1 MNLVT
6 RVRPSTILLFLFFSV
21 FLIYPLSYVFKSAFY
36 GDGAFTLQFF
46 SLLAKTAH
54 YQTLIINSLTIA
66 IIVTSIAT
74 VIAYPF
80 ALLLARTKLPSARFI
95 TTILLAPLIVPP
107 FVGVI
112 GIKQIFGRFGSVNLL
127 LLETG
132 IASEPINWLGE
143 NGYSGVLALQ
153 VIHLMPILL
162 LTIRASLLNTHGTL
176 EEAALIAGASPLRTL
191 LNITIPLSAPG
202 WFAGATLVF
211 IASFTD
217 LGTPLMFDYR
227 DVLAVQVF
235 NMLSDIHANQ
245 VGYSLIVFTC
255 VLSLS
260 LFIIAKTSFLAGSF
274 SSITKGGESLRTIN
288 TSPLSA
294 KIISIILLI
303 YGALACLPQISLTL
317 VAFSQN
323 WFMTV
328 LPEQWAL
335 HNIALAFS
343 HPLSARSIVISL
355 GLSIL
360 ATILTLVLGVLSAH
374 LISRGNRLTSF
385 CVEFLSF
392 IPLAVPGLVFAF
404 GFIGAFSGTF
414 LDNRINPLPLL
425 VCAYSIRRL
434 PTLIRTSIAGFQE
447 ANKTLEEAAYVVG
460 ATRYQTFRYIL
471 FPLLRPH
478 LYVGAIL
485 TFAYSMIEVS
495 DSLFLALEERFYPIS
510 KAMYA
515 LIGRPDGIEVAS
527 ALGLLVMVLLL
538 LLLFLSHKIS
548 GKVTRLMG
556 LVAVLV
562 AHGSTPARAQSDELV
577 LVSPHW
583 EGIRVEFSEAF
594 KSYWLSK
601 TGRDVTFRWLDVGGT
616 SDIVKY
622 VRGEFKRSPEGVGI
636 DLFFGGGSDSF
647 LELERLGLLQPA
659 SISPEILKNIPA
671 DISGVPL
678 YSPQHLWFANSMST
692 FGILCNTRALE
703 LLHVPAPQTWA
714 ALGTP
719 QYKDYISVGDP
730 RKSGS
735 MHAMYEIILQGYGWK
750 QGWAVLYNI
759 AHNARRFTSHASQVG
774 KDVATG
780 DVLCGIAIDTYAND
794 IARQVGRDKVT
805 FILPKDAASVNGDG
819 IAILKGAPNFS
830 VAQSFT
836 EFLLTKRAQSI
847 WYGRAG
853 SKDGPKQYEIG
864 KLSILPAIYDEVE
877 PASLFAKNPFLVKN
891 LIAYDAETAS
901 KRWSLLNDLFGT
913 FIIDA
918 HSHLKN
924 LPVNQVPHEPP
935 ISETALKELE
945 STRRWGEDPILRAQT
960 IAQWSDSTVRNS
972 PLTLSQRVGKLL
984 PIIGFVGLI
993 VWVIVRR
1000 TARLIR
1006 KG

>member
-1 MNLVT
+1 MKLVT
-6 RVRPSTILLFLFFSV
+6 LLRPSTVLLLLFFSV

-36 GDGAFTLQFF
+36 AGGTFTLEFF

-54 YQTLIINSLTIA
+54 YQTLLINSLTIA
-66 IIVTSIAT
+66 IIVTTIAT
-74 VIAYPF
+74 LIAYPF
-80 ALLLARTKLPSARFI
+80 ALLLSRTRMPGARII
-95 TTILLAPLIVPP
+95 TTLLLAPLIVPP

-112 GIKQIFGRFGSVNLL
+112 GIKQIFGRFGSINLL
-127 LLETG
+127 LLNTG
-132 IASEPINWLGE
+132 IVSEPINWLGE
-143 NGYSGVLALQ
+143 NGYTGVLALQ
-153 VIHLMPILL
+153 VVHLMPILL

-191 LNITIPLSAPG
+191 LKITIPLSAPG

-255 VLSLS
+255 ILSLS
-260 LFIIAKTSFLAGSF
+260 LFIIAKTSFLAGGF
-274 SSITKGGESLRTIN
+274 SSVSKGGESQRIIN
-288 TSPLSA
+288 TSSVLAWSTSA
-294 KIISIILLI
+294 LLML
-303 YGALACLPQISLTL
+303 YAAFACLPQIALTL
-317 VAFSQN
+317 VAFSKN

-343 HPLSARSIVISL
+343 HPLSARSIVTSL
-355 GLSIL
+355 GLSIV
-360 ATILTLVLGVLSAH
+360 ATIVTLVLGIISAH
-374 LISRGNRLTSF
+374 LISRENRLTSF
-385 CVEFLSF
+385 FVEFLSF

-460 ATRYQTFRYIL
+460 ATRYQTFRHIL

-478 LYVGAIL
+478 VYVGAIL

-495 DSLFLALEERFYPIS
+495 DSLFLAIEERFYPIS

-515 LIGRPDGIEVAS
+515 LIGRPDGIEIAS
-527 ALGLLVMVLLL
+527 ALGVLVMALLFL
-538 LLLFLSHKIS
+538 MLFLSHKIS
-548 GKVTRLMG
+548 GKATRFIG
-556 LVAVLV
+556 LVGVVMIPGLTPLH
-562 AHGSTPARAQSDELV
+562 AHSDELV

-594 KSYWLSK
+594 KSHWRSK
-601 TGRDVTFRWLDVGGT
+601 TGRDINFRWLDVGGT

-622 VRGEFKRSPEGVGI
+622 VKGEFKRSTEGVGI

-659 SISPEILKNIPA
+659 TISPEILNNVPA
-671 DISGVPL
+671 EISGVPL
-678 YSPQHLWFANSMST
+678 YSPQFLWFANSMST
-692 FGILCNTRALE
+692 FGILCNTKALE
-703 LLHVPAPQTWA
+703 LLHVPIPETWA

-719 QYKDYISVGDP
+719 PYKDYISVGDP

-735 MHAMYEIILQGYGWK
+735 MHAMYEIILQGYGWER
-750 QGWAVLYNI
+750 GWAVLYKI
-759 AHNARRFTSHASQVG
+759 AHNARRFTNHASQVV

-805 FILPKDAASVNGDG
+805 FVLPKDAASVNGDG
-819 IAILKGAPNFS
+819 IAILKGAPNLDA
-830 VAQSFT
+830 AQEFT

-853 SKDGPKQYEIG
+853 SKEGPRRYEIG
-864 KLSILPAIYDEVE
+864 KLSILPSVYDEIQ
-877 PASLFAKNPFLVKN
+877 PASLFAKNPFLVDH
-891 LIAYDAETAS
+891 LLAYDAETAS

-918 HSHLKN
+918 HSHLKH
-924 LPVNQVPHEPP
+924 LPFDRVPQDPP
-935 ISETALKELE
+935 ISEAMLYELQG
-945 STRRWGEDPILRAQT
+945 RRPWGEDAILRAQI
-960 IAQWSDSTVRNS
+960 IAKWSDAIGTTSTS
-972 PLTLSQRVGKLL
+972 TLSERIRRLL
-984 PIIGFVGLI
+984 PIVGFVGLI
-993 VWVIVRR
+993 FVILARR
-1000 TARLIR
+1000 TMSLLRR
-1006 KG
+1006 G